1 MHQTPTPEE
10 LRIEQAARGL
20 LGGLGRVSRILFE
33 SGDFGLPRSYVNALD
48 ALEPGPLR
56 VTELTGPTGLT
67 QPRVTVVLQ
76 HLEERGLIE
85 RHRCSEDRR
94 SIKAQLTPAG
104 REVLETGRQH
114 MAARL
119 LEALENVDHPEQT
132 VTAARE
138 AVCSLLKALEPEV
151 S

>member
-1 MHQTPTPEE
+1 MHQTSTPDEQ
-10 LRIEQAARGL
+10 RIEQAARGL

-33 SGDFGLPRSYVNALD
+33 TGDFGLPRSSVNALD
-48 ALEPGPLR
+48 ALEQGPRR
-56 VTELTGPTGLT
+56 VTELTAPTGLT

-76 HLEERGLIE
+76 HLEELGLIE
-85 RHRCSEDRR
+85 RHRCAEDRR
-94 SIKAQLTPAG
+94 SIKAELTPAG
-104 REVLETGRQH
+104 REVLEQGRQH

-119 LEALENVDHPEQT
+119 LEALASVDDPEET